1 MSKIA
6 DYAAVARAPFLLLP
20 VTLVAVGTAAAAY
33 NGGVVVLHVAL
44 ALVGLVALHVAVNA
58 LNEASDMKTGIDL
71 HTTRTPFSGGSGTLP
86 SGLLPRSAAVNVG
99 IAGAAI
105 GLAIGV
111 FFVMRIGWPLMP
123 FLILGGI
130 GVLAYTDLLARLG
143 IGEVFAG
150 LGLGLLP
157 VLGTALVQKGTIGSA
172 AWGAGIPAFFMTFNL
187 LLLNEFPDEDAD
199 RASGRRNLVLVLGRR
214 TAAWIYAVV
223 AVATPLAIVVAV
235 ATRALPTLAVVAILP
250 FRFSVPAVHWATTRS
265 HEPVPIPAMAGN
277 VTWNLATNSVLAIA
291 LGLATYLGW

>member
-1 MSKIA
+1 MAKIA

-20 VTLVAVGTAAAAY
+20 ITLVAVGTAAAAY

-86 SGLLPRSAAVNVG
+86 SGLLPRSAAVSVG

-123 FLILGGI
+123 FLLLGGI
-130 GVLAYTDLLARLG
+130 AVLAYTDLLARLG
-143 IGEVFAG
+143 IGEVCAG

-199 RASGRRNLVLVLGRR
+199 RAGGRRNLVLMLGRR
-214 TAAWIYAVV
+214 TAAWIYAAV
-223 AVATPLAIVVAV
+223 AVATPLAIVAAV
-235 ATRALPTLAVVAILP
+235 ATQALPTLAAVAILP
-250 FRFSVPAVHWATTRS
+250 FRFSVPAVQWATTRS